1 MKRHQILVGLILI
14 LIPLLAA
21 LAFGLAIEHQARLK
35 LVAQHQTLEQQL
47 AMMAKLAAENQLWS
61 NRLAL
66 GGSPDR
72 LPPTEFTEL
81 LRLRGET
88 AMLRSQEQDLR
99 SAHKENCQIHAS
111 LSNYLATTEEN
122 ARSITNYWPQNSW
135 TNAGYGTPESALQTQ
150 LWALNNGDVSNF
162 MAGLA
167 PDRLKELG
175 DGLTN
180 KSISEVSADMAN
192 EIYDLKSIRLLS
204 EQSPD
209 ANTVL
214 LEIEGMK
221 MDASDTV
228 TMVMQRINGQW
239 LFGGPK

>member
-1 MKRHQILVGLILI
+1 MKRYQILVGMLLVA
-14 LIPLLAA
+14 LLAA
-21 LAFGLAIEHQARLK
+21 LAVGLAMEHQARLR
-35 LVAQHQTLEQQL
+35 LAAQYQAQEQQW
-47 AMMAKLAAENQLWS
+47 ARMAELAAENQQLS

-66 GGSPDR
+66 AGSPDR
-72 LPPTEFTEL
+72 LPAAEFTEL
-81 LRLRGET
+81 LRLRGEA
-88 AMLRSQEQDLR
+88 AMLRSQEQELR
-99 SAHKENCQIHAS
+99 SANKENDQIHGS

-135 TNAGYGTPESALQTQ
+135 TNAGYGTPEAALQTE

-180 KSISEVSADMAN
+180 KSTSEVSADMAN
-192 EIYDLKSIRLLS
+192 EIYDLKSVRLLR
-204 EQSPD
+204 EESPD

-214 LEIEGMK
+214 LELECMK
-221 MDASDTV
+221 RDAPDTV
-228 TMVMQRINGQW
+228 TMVMQRIDGQW
-239 LFGGPK
+239 LFGGPR